1 MKVSEI
7 IESSVSIIQDGAYQ
21 EDEITAILDQLILAV
36 SSLVRIPSAK
46 RIGTVTINAGD
57 TSTNVKDSLP
67 NFAPLYCSRVW
78 NAATSKFV
86 KVYDSLELL
95 FTDYPSFVDEGDIE
109 AVAFED
115 FMLWTQKVPLV
126 PQALSIIYF
135 ETPTVPS
142 VSHKVDHIPAGLHYN
157 LIVCGIVAQC
167 FGELEDGFEMADG
180 EGKPNTGF
188 YASRFFKG
196 IKDYRNYVAKY
207 SKHRMSSF
215 WSE

>member
-7 IESSVSIIQDGAYQ
+7 IESSVEIIQDGAYQ
-21 EDEITAILDQLILAV
+21 EDEVTAILDQLILAIG
-36 SSLVRIPSAK
+36 SLVRIPSAK
-46 RIGTVTINAGD
+46 RIGSVTINATETCTNIKD
-57 TSTNVKDSLP
+57 TLTD
-67 NFAPLYCSRVW
+67 FAPLYCSRVW
-78 NAATSKFV
+78 NTTTEKFV

-95 FTDYPSFVDEGDIE
+95 FADYPDFEDEGDIE

-115 FMLWTQKVPLV
+115 FMLWTQKVV
-126 PQALSIIYF
+126 QVDQALSIIYHAI
-135 ETPTVPS
+135 PAVPS
-142 VSHKVDHIPAGLHYN
+142 VSGKIDHIPAGLHYN
-157 LIVCGIVAQC
+157 LLVCGIAAQC

-188 YASRFFKG
+188 FAARFFKG
-196 IKDYRNYVAKY
+196 LKDYRNYVAKY